1 METTIQG
8 FRVILGLIIMGIG
21 FTTNYHGFRV

>member
-8 FRVILGLIIMGIG
+8 LGCRVDFRVILGLYWDIG
-21 FTTNYHGFRV
+21 ESNGK